1 MFRQVTPGTTSRLT
15 TVDHGETY
23 GRHVLAQ
30 VVPTLAIDTCLDI
43 GCGAGQDLQVVLAQH
58 PQAQCV
64 GVDYGDWNAAALAAS
79 GIKPISVNVEAEPLP
94 IASES
99 VDLVIANQVLEHT
112 KEIYWINHEIFRVL
126 KVGGYFYLG
135 VPNVLALHNRLLGL
149 FGVHPTCSKMLS
161 AHVRPFSKHDTLLF
175 YREVAGDLTHLAGFY
190 GSQFYPFP
198 KPLARPLARALPS
211 FAFSIFFLIKKIR
224 VYDGEFLNHL
234 SKVYLETNFFRGH

>member
-23 GRHVLAQ
+23 GRHILTQ

-43 GCGAGQDLQVVLAQH
+43 GCGGGQDLQVVLAQY

-64 GVDYGDWNAAALAAS
+64 GVDYGDWQAAALAAI
-79 GIKPISVNVEAEPLP
+79 GIKPISVNIEAEPLP

-112 KEIYWINHEIFRVL
+112 KEIYWINHEIFRAL

-149 FGVHPTCSKMLS
+149 FGVHPTSSKMLS
-161 AHVRPFSKHDTLLF
+161 AHVRCFSKQDTLLF
-175 YREVAGDLTHLAGFY
+175 YREVAGDLTELAGFY

-198 KPLARPLARALPS
+198 RRLARPLAAALPS
-211 FAFSIFFLIKKIR
+211 CAFSIFFLIKKTR
-224 VYDGEFLNHL
+224 PYDGEFLSHL
-234 SKVYLETNFFRGH
+234 SKVCLETNFFKGH